1 MSHDPEAAVGLSS
14 RWARMP
20 VIISSGYTV
29 AEFVSAL
36 MCDAIAGWKNPDVLQ
51 MVYHIFVFR
60 MPAAGYT
67 SDLGRRLADSFL
79 NICHTQTGRA
89 ISSW

>member
-1 MSHDPEAAVGLSS
+1 MH
-14 RWARMP
+14 
-20 VIISSGYTV
+20 VIISSGYIV
-29 AEFVSAL
+29 AEFVSAQR
-36 MCDAIAGWKNPDVLQ
+36 CDAIAGLGNLDVLQ

-60 MPAAGYT
+60 MPAARYT

-79 NICHTQTGRA
+79 NICQTQTGRA

>member
-1 MSHDPEAAVGLSS
+1 MSHDPEAVVGLGS
-14 RWARMP
+14 RWAKMP
-20 VIISSGYTV
+20 VIISSGYIV

-36 MCDAIAGWKNPDVLQ
+36 RCDAIAGWRNLDVLQ
-51 MVYHIFVFR
+51 MVYHCSVFR

-79 NICHTQTGRA
+79 KICHTQTGRA